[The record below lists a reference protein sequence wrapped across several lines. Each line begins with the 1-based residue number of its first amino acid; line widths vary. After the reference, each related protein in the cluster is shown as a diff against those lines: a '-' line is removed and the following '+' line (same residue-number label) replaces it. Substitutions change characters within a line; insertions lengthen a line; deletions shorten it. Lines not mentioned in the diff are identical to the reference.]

1 MKKVLLLVT
10 LAITVMANA
19 QTITIGDDT
28 SISNQ
33 VPFNTLYNYSFAEH
47 IFHAD
52 EIEFA
57 GAIKA
62 IRFRI
67 AYSYNTPSEC
77 SIDVYM
83 KHVSTDTFSS
93 PSDYEP
99 VTADDKVYSGPW
111 TIPANTDDWITIDF
125 DTPFAYNGSDNL
137 LIAIDEN
144 SDDYGIRYFKY
155 SEAEGSVLSYYSD
168 DQNPDPSDL
177 SSFTGFKEIIN
188 QRPNIKLVFGANV
201 GVAEQGTNTLSVYPI
216 PAKDLLHIEGLEK
229 EMVKVY
235 DATGRLVLHEIYNG
249 QLNIGSLENGLYA
262 VSTSKG
268 VLKMIK
274 QQ

>member
-1 MKKVLLLVT
+1 MKKLLLLVT
-10 LAITVMANA
+10 LAMTLMANA

-33 VPFNTLYNYSFAEH
+33 VPFNTLYNYAFAEH

-52 EIEFA
+52 EIEYA
-57 GAIKA
+57 GTIKA

-67 AYSYNTPSEC
+67 AYSYSSPSDC

-83 KHVSTDTFSS
+83 KHVSNSTFSS

-111 TIPANTDDWITIDF
+111 TIPADTDDWIPIVF
-125 DTPFAYNGSDNL
+125 DTPFAYNGTDNL

-144 SDDYGIRYFKY
+144 SDDFGIRYFKY
-155 SEAEGSVLSYYSD
+155 SEAEGTVLSYYSD
-168 DQNPDPSDL
+168 DQNPDPCDL
-177 SSFTGFKEIIN
+177 SSFTGFKELSN

-201 GVAEQGTNTLSVYPI
+201 GLAEQSTNTLSAHPV
-216 PAKDLLHIEGLEK
+216 PAQDLLYIEGAEK

-235 DATGRLVLHEIYNG
+235 DATGRLVLQEIYKG
-249 QLNIGSLENGLYA
+249 ELNIGNLESGLYA

-268 VLKMIK
+268 VVKMIK
-274 QQ
+274 R